1 MAERGTAEIRDEMAA
16 ALQRLDDARDGLQ
29 GELRS
34 LVPVAVVGLA
44 AVGIITARAALRAG
58 VSMVRKLS

>member
-1 MAERGTAEIRDEMAA
+1 MAEHGTAAIREEMAA
-16 ALQRLDDARDGLQ
+16 ARQRLDDARDGLQ